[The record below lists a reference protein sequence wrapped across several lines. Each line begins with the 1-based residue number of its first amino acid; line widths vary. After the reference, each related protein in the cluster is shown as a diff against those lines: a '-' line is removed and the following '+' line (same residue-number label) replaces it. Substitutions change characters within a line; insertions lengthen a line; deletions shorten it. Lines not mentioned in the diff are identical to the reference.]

1 MDIVLH
7 GKVNRGALSTRY
19 RRQSMKTIF
28 GIKWEEAKV
37 RYNSTVNR
45 NRKVGESTRDIPPT
59 FYPTK
64 PNDIA
69 SNNNTDL
76 GSS

>member
-1 MDIVLH
+1 
-7 GKVNRGALSTRY
+7 
-19 RRQSMKTIF
+19 MKTSF